1 MSHRNLDALERGVL
15 DDPCQSIELLRCQ
28 VLRELGGDLNR
39 RHLFHDLPQDVV
51 DAVGL
56 GPHQGFIVSKQG
68 ADGDQSIH
76 GLFVSL
82 FPLTLGSEGDMY
94 DFTHTGSSAWLLVG
108 MLARSVPFM
117 WLIHPALYG

>member
-1 MSHRNLDALERGVL
+1 MSHCNLDALERGFL

-28 VLRELGGDLNR
+28 VLREFGGDLHR
-39 RHLFHDLPQDVV
+39 GYFFHDLPEHVI

-56 GPHQGFIVSKQG
+56 GPHQRFIVSKQR
-68 ADGDQSIH
+68 ADSDQPIH

-94 DFTHTGSSAWLLVG
+94 DFTHTGSSAWSARG
-108 MLARSVPFM
+108 MLASSVPF
-117 WLIHPALYG
+117 